1 MLLKI
6 DGATGT
12 LVQSALLGGAGV
24 ERIKAI
30 DIATDGDLLV
40 TSVEDG
46 TAYLRKISAT
56 DLTTEVYNINL
67 GSIDGEITDIETDG
81 AGNVYLAG
89 YTTNAAL
96 TGGAA
101 TIVNGHAGGSDGFV
115 LKISDAGASGT
126 ADTLTYVG
134 GSSTDKINDLTFANG
149 NIYVAGSS
157 GGSVNG
163 EAKSGIVDSF
173 AASLNST
180 TLAVNYV
187 EQFGQSLGS
196 AGANGVAFV
205 ASGTS

>member
-1 MLLKI
+1 M
-6 DGATGT
+6 
-12 LVQSALLGGAGV
+12 
-24 ERIKAI
+24 
-30 DIATDGDLLV
+30 
-40 TSVEDG
+40 
-46 TAYLRKISAT
+46 RKISAT

-67 GSIDGEITDIETDG
+67 GSIDGDITDIETDG

-101 TIVNGHAGGSDGFV
+101 TSVNGHAGGSDVFV

-134 GSSTDKINDLTFANG
+134 GASTDKINDLTFANG

-163 EAKSGIVDSF
+163 EVQSGIVDSF

-205 ASGTS
+205 CAPTTGNTRPPNNVFNAESVVHFDLITFPIIYVRLLLVYSKMTACFV